1 MTWAMFLMS
10 NDAMQVKQGLFLNV
24 CFLIQIM
31 NFFQRMYLWLW
42 QLIHMMLKME
52 FIQQTNRYPVL
63 QKSKFAL
70 IAHLNFCQIVGERL
84 AIAGLNIAYGMT
96 DLPTNG
102 PFFTNI
108 DIETMPDGNFSI
120 TIDYDQ
126 SFEYDSSET
135 NGFYV
140 CCDYDMLECDEHCG
154 RWQLVRYE
162 DTISIL

>member
-1 MTWAMFLMS
+1 MAVAIDTY
-10 NDAMQVKQGLFLNV
+10 DAENGIHPTNKQVS
-24 CFLIQIM
+24 C
-31 NFFQRMYLWLW
+31 
-42 QLIHMMLKME
+42 
-52 FIQQTNRYPVL
+52 TT
-63 QKSKFAL
+63 KSKFAL

-154 RWQLVRYE
+154 RWQLVRY
-162 DTISIL
+162 